1 MGNRA
6 FGGDGDDSD
15 DDDDDSGAFDDDE
28 SGDDDEE
35 EVDDAKMK
43 EFEGLM
49 VALMDDPR
57 VVMLRTMLI
66 RYARGG
72 AQEREYDPFAADEN
86 EAVAALVGCVG
97 TSLIRYG
104 HAQGRRR
111 LRDLFAHSRYVMNR
125 EQGEGGKRQKYT
137 ETDTQRG
144 GGRERDRESMG
155 VHCSSV
161 HCSTQLI
168 EHGTVPNE

>member
-1 MGNRA
+1 MVLFDASNSMGNRA

-66 RYARGG
+66 RYAPSSCE
-72 AQEREYDPFAADEN
+72 AKAKKEREYDPFAATYDEDA
-86 EAVAALVGCVG
+86 AVAALVGCVG

-125 EQGEGGKRQKYT
+125 EQGKGGKRQKYT

-144 GGRERDRESMG
+144 GGERERQRVYG
-155 VHCSSV
+155 C
-161 HCSTQLI
+161 TLL
-168 EHGTVPNE
+168 